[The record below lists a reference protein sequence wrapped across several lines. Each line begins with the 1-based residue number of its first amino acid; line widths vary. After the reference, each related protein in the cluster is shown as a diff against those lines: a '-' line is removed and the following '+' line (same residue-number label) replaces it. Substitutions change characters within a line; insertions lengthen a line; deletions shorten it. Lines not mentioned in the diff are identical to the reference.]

1 MNTTWKITI
10 VTILFWGFSAWN
22 PLRSTAATPTEQ
34 LQGTLEE
41 IVAILK
47 NSPSNSEADATAF
60 RTNLIQAI
68 SPRFD
73 FTEMAKRCLGSHW
86 GNRTAEEQREFVKIL
101 AGFLGRSYVGNIQS
115 YTNQRVVYTREFK
128 DTNYAEVDTKIIT
141 EQAKDVFVNYKLHLV
156 NNDWKVYDV
165 VIDNVS
171 VINNYRSQFNRVIAR
186 SSFENLVRMMKDK
199 QPQGLETTP

>member
-1 MNTTWKITI
+1 LNTTWKITI

-101 AGFLGRSYVGNIQS
+101 AGFLGRSYVGNIQPIRIKES
-115 YTNQRVVYTREFK
+115 FIRVSSRTRITPKLTQRSLQNRPKTYSLITNCTSSTTIGKF
-128 DTNYAEVDTKIIT
+128 TTSSSIMSALSTTTGPSLT
-141 EQAKDVFVNYKLHLV
+141 ESLRDHPSKTSL
-156 NNDWKVYDV
+156 
-165 VIDNVS
+165 
-171 VINNYRSQFNRVIAR
+171 
-186 SSFENLVRMMKDK
+186 
-199 QPQGLETTP
+199 G

>member
-1 MNTTWKITI
+1 MC
-10 VTILFWGFSAWN
+10 
-22 PLRSTAATPTEQ
+22 PLLSTS
-34 LQGTLEE
+34 L
-41 IVAILK
+41 
-47 NSPSNSEADATAF
+47 ATASVLRF
-60 RTNLIQAI
+60 HGNGKTLHGI
-68 SPRFD
+68 S
-73 FTEMAKRCLGSHW
+73 LGKPYCR
-86 GNRTAEEQREFVKIL
+86 GTAGVCQNSGGLSGKIVCGQYT
-101 AGFLGRSYVGNIQS
+101 A

-171 VINNYRSQFNRVIAR
+171 LINNYRSQFNRVIAR